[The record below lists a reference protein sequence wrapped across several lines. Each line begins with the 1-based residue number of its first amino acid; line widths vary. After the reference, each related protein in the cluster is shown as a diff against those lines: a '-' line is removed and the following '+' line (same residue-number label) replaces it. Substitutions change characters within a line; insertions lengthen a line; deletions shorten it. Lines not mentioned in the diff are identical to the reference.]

1 MFLSFHEIHWTKNEE
16 IPNGKRHILC
26 SVSKNNIKDINDI
39 IMILKIDINDIRI
52 Y

>member
-16 IPNGKRHILC
+16 IPNGKRHFLC